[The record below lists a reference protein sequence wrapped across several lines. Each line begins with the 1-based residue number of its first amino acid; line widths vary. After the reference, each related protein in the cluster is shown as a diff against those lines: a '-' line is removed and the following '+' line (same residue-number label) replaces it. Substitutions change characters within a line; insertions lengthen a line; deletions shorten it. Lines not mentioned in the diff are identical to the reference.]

1 MWIDD
6 KIKIDGKKIQ
16 ILEKEKQKHIEQNNE
31 DIIRNLIL
39 NEEEFLFSIRK
50 DGKQGEMMIK

>member
-1 MWIDD
+1 LWIDD